1 MKISLLACAVFLLS
15 GVFGLGYAGEVMDFE
30 ADVIEGEKKAP
41 DLFLQ
46 MDTDAADMS
55 AVLYDRANFN
65 DFHRTDRQYR
75 PRLNAF
81 QKGVRTN
88 PPKGGKR

>member
-1 MKISLLACAVFLLS
+1 MKTSFFTCVGLLTYFISNPCFS
-15 GVFGLGYAGEVMDFE
+15 GEVMDFE

-46 MDTDAADMS
+46 MDTDAADLS
-55 AVLYDRANFN
+55 AVLYDRSNFN
-65 DFHRTDRQYR
+65 DFHRMDRQYR

-81 QKGVRTN
+81 QRGVRTN

>member
-1 MKISLLACAVFLLS
+1 MKTFLICIAVLLS
-15 GVFGLGYAGEVMDFE
+15 LSSISAFAGEVMDFE

-55 AVLYDRANFN
+55 AVLYERSNFN